1 MGKEMEGR
9 KRNNVELFFLATLIL
24 WLTSVSFQIVLS
36 HRTQLLYIIAGSFFY
51 QTSNSLIRFF
61 SSCSKSP
68 PTDPLFVNTSV
79 SLLHSIV
86 TSTSVVFIL
95 FMQWSNNGLSAMFDH
110 SQLVEGTWPWAFEAL
125 SFSCGYFAYDQWDM
139 LHYRLYNGWIPSIL
153 VHHLVLLIC
162 FTLAL
167 YRNVTINYLIL
178 TLICELHSI
187 FLHVRKVRRMAGIR
201 DARSVIIKLEWFLNW
216 TTFFV
221 ARCASHIL
229 ITAKL
234 IKDAHK
240 FGKGVELPLALFGMA
255 GMNSL
260 NIGLGIDLF
269 KAFKRERKSQQ
280 ANQHQHR
287 E

>member
-153 VHHLVLLIC
+153 VHHLLLLIC

>member
-1 MGKEMEGR
+1 MAKEMEEGG
-9 KRNNVELFFLATLIL
+9 KRNAVELFFLATLIL
-24 WLTSVSFQIVLS
+24 WLASVSFQILLT
-36 HRTQLLYIIAGSFFY
+36 HQTQLLYIIAGSFFY
-51 QTSNSLIRFF
+51 QTSNTLIRFF
-61 SSCSKSP
+61 SSSKSSLS
-68 PTDPLFVNTSV
+68 DPLFVNTAV
-79 SLLHSIV
+79 SLIHSLV
-86 TSTSVVFIL
+86 TSSSVIFIL
-95 FMQWSNNGLSAMFDH
+95 FKQGLSNGFSGMFDH

-125 SFSCGYFAYDQWDM
+125 CFSCGYFAYDQWDM
-139 LHYRLYNGWIPSIL
+139 LHYRLYSGLIPSIL
-153 VHHLVLLIC
+153 LHHLVLLIC

-167 YRNVTINYLIL
+167 YRNITINYLIL

-201 DARSVIIKLEWFLNW
+201 DARSVIVKLEWFLNW

-221 ARCASHIL
+221 ARCVSHVL

-255 GMNSL
+255 GMNIL
-260 NIGLGIDLF
+260 NIGLGMDLL
-269 KAFKRERKSQQ
+269 KAFKRERRSQN
-280 ANQHQHR
+280 ANHRQHH